1 MGESVAVDP
10 MGVAFAA
17 GNEREELIPVY
28 VDTDRIKEVE
38 SKLPSFKDRRPALY
52 ISFNRICLNT
62 PFWEPEKSGSSF
74 VLHLGFRMVQS
85 KHQRRGGKIYVS
97 YLGKDF

>member
-17 GNEREELIPVY
+17 GNEREELITVY
-28 VDTDRIKEVE
+28 VDTDRIKEVG

-52 ISFNRICLNT
+52 I
-62 PFWEPEKSGSSF
+62 
-74 VLHLGFRMVQS
+74 
-85 KHQRRGGKIYVS
+85 
-97 YLGKDF
+97 